1 MCVGAS
7 QKEQTAMAENSH
19 FPVPEILDG
28 GTRLD
33 VYLGDCWREKQR
45 REKEGDKSPSPE
57 NEWRWRVG
65 VGGL

>member
-1 MCVGAS
+1 
-7 QKEQTAMAENSH
+7 MAENSH

-65 VGGL
+65 VGDL